1 LKEIAHA
8 LENILADPMKLTHYT
23 LNTPHTVL
31 LNKKVD
37 RTVIKSIEPI
47 IFRALEEWKTRH
59 SLPTPLDNY
68 NVLVSVTPGCALF
81 DIYHQSE
88 HLLSVNA
95 IAWTQADADY
105 IWGVFEEFCVEQ
117 STVLAGYS
125 LRQPDRLPWLATLTL
140 PSLLAVELTWL
151 ADFEQSLAVGLI
163 QSAIAGNKP
172 KGFG

>member
-1 LKEIAHA
+1 
-8 LENILADPMKLTHYT
+8 MKITHYT
-23 LNTPHTVL
+23 LNTPQTTL
-31 LNKKVD
+31 LNKKVN
-37 RTVIKSIEPI
+37 RSVTKSIEPI

-81 DIYHQSE
+81 DIYYQSE
-88 HLLSVNA
+88 NLLSVNA

-105 IWGVFEEFCVEQ
+105 IWCIFKDFCMKE
-117 STVLAGYS
+117 STFLAGYS

-140 PSLLAVELTWL
+140 PSPLAAELTWL